1 MFAVGNRKQRK
12 EIGVLLFKQG
22 KSQTPKWWRWY
33 FLCYAYAMCVT
44 THTDEPAFLGLAV
57 KLQLHR
63 LLFLHITQHK
73 FYVTKQNSTL
83 ALTLN
88 IGMYLQVT
96 QQNMLQYTWEIGNF
110 GLAYVWLNFRVYLF
124 YVMWLKNFRLWLN

>member
-1 MFAVGNRKQRK
+1 M
-12 EIGVLLFKQG
+12 LC
-22 KSQTPKWWRWY
+22 
-33 FLCYAYAMCVT
+33 LCYVCVT
-44 THTDEPAFLGLAV
+44 THTDEPTFLGLAV
-57 KLQLHR
+57 KLHR

-96 QQNMLQYTWEIGNF
+96 QQNMLQYT
-110 GLAYVWLNFRVYLF
+110 
-124 YVMWLKNFRLWLN
+124 